1 MSRREFGLV
10 LISLIIILLPQQ
22 KNMTLYSA
30 FVVMLYPVV
39 IYSFFKNTLLPLQ
52 KLTID
57 RVIKAPQFVFL
68 SLNEDEAD
76 MEMYRE
82 GGSAITRITRFKST
96 CPICT
101 APILLEAG
109 KPDQKAP
116 LVGRCREA
124 PHAHVYS
131 FDRVTLKGFFLGHE
145 GYLVNCPEIVG
156 DSNI

>member
-1 MSRREFGLV
+1 MTT
-10 LISLIIILLPQQ
+10 IL
-22 KNMTLYSA
+22 T
-30 FVVMLYPVV
+30 VG
-39 IYSFFKNTLLPLQ
+39 
-52 KLTID
+52 
-57 RVIKAPQFVFL
+57 
-68 SLNEDEAD
+68 
-76 MEMYRE
+76 EMYKGKDGYKVARVTE
-82 GGSAITRITRFKST
+82 FIAT
-96 CPICT
+96 CPICS
-101 APILLEAG
+101 APIELADG